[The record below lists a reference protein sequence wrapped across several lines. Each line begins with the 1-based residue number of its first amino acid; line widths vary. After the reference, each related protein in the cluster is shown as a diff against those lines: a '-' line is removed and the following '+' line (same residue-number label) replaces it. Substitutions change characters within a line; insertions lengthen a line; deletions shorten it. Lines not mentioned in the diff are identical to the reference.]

1 MKFQKG
7 HYFNRLDQLSFKFV
21 VTYKNSPSRVKPF
34 LQIDCKQKLL
44 NAFLKFILYSIPL
57 KTFATNK
64 NLSNF

>member
-1 MKFQKG
+1 MEFQKG

-44 NAFLKFILYSIPL
+44 NAIAKKSHR
-57 KTFATNK
+57 
-64 NLSNF
+64 